1 MKKCP
6 YCAEKIQDDV
16 IKCRYCKEFLI
27 DKDSIVT
34 DIDDN
39 IYKTVKIG
47 DQIWMVEN
55 LMVTHYRNGDPIL
68 N

>member
-6 YCAEKIQDDV
+6 YCVEEIQDDV